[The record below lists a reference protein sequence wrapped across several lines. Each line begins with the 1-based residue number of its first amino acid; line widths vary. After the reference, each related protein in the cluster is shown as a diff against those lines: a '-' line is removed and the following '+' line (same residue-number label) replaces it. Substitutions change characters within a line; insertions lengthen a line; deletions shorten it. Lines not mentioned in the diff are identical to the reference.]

1 MLKPTFDNPVIVKEF
16 RSRMRGSRAYWML
29 FGYLSLLSLTLFLAY
44 LAWWNSSRYQLDSGG
59 SGMEAYTVGRNFFL
73 ILFAVQALL
82 IALITPALTAGAI
95 SMEREQ
101 RTFELLRATTLSP
114 RRIVLGKLA
123 ASVSFVVLLLT
134 ASLPLV
140 SLCFLL
146 GGVSPGEVFF
156 AYLLLVSDA
165 FLFGAVGL
173 AWSAHA
179 GGTGAAT
186 ALSYG
191 TLFLFFIGTFQLS
204 APLLYGGGY
213 IAGGASG
220 GLAALN
226 PVGAV
231 LGAVTPEKYFGWT
244 LPAWVP
250 ALLLNTAAGVLLTLS
265 CINRLD
271 DFPARRA
278 LSLRLSTLLLAGL
291 IVFFVDGVIFNRP
304 GLHSGQMTLAA
315 FACLIILLVFVPVMT
330 TGDGVESGGRG
341 RFLAQATLADGLPF
355 SLLLLV
361 VTLTV
366 FALALVLTGPGG
378 AGRGG
383 FFGQAALLLGA
394 VTFGIGGL
402 GRLLSVALGSRWLSL
417 TMLTLCLVL
426 LIAVPP
432 LSYSSLDGEDAA
444 RAAHTFGVRTLY
456 LSPFVGLKDLGAT
469 SDGGPS
475 LERQMPAA
483 AQLWH
488 DQGIMWLV
496 TALLYLALGALSLQM
511 TGKITRKRAAATKSV

>member
-44 LAWWNSSRYQLDSGG
+44 LAWCNQPRYRMEAGG
-59 SGMEAYTVGRNFFL
+59 SGTEAYTVGRNFFL

-95 SMEREQ
+95 SLEREQ
-101 RTFELLRATTLSP
+101 RTFEMLRATTLTP

-204 APLLYGGGY
+204 VPLLSGGGNT
-213 IAGGASG
+213 A
-220 GLAALN
+220 LAALN

-250 ALLLNTAAGVLLTLS
+250 ALLLNAAAGALLTLS

-271 DFPARRA
+271 DFPTRRA

-315 FACLIILLVFVPVMT
+315 FAGLIVLLIFVPVMA
-330 TGDGVESGGRG
+330 TGDGAETGKRG
-341 RFLAQATLADGLPF
+341 SFLAQATLADGLPF
-355 SLLLLV
+355 SLLLLA
-361 VTLTV
+361 VTLAV
-366 FALALVLTGPGG
+366 FGLALVLTGPVGT
-378 AGRGG
+378 ARGLM
-383 FFGQAALLLGA
+383 FGQAVLLLGA

-417 TMLTLCLVL
+417 TMLTLSLVL
-426 LIAVPP
+426 LIVVPH
-432 LSYSSLDGEDAA
+432 LSYSSLYAEDAA
-444 RAAHTFGVRTLY
+444 RAAHTVGVRTLY
-456 LSPFVGLKDLGAT
+456 LSPFVSLQDLSVTG
-469 SDGGPS
+469 DGGPP
-475 LERQMPAA
+475 LERQIPAA
-483 AQLWH
+483 AQLRH
-488 DQGIMWLV
+488 GRGTMWLI
-496 TALLYLALGALSLQM
+496 TALLYLALGALGLQ
-511 TGKITRKRAAATKSV
+511 TAASIIRKRTAAKKSA